1 MKKQITLSKKITGC
15 ILVMQVIVMCILA
28 IFVIRTVT
36 SDTKESTINS
46 MQTVAQERS
55 QIVRNYVKETEGI
68 LTAYSRAGEV
78 SNMLKSPKDAAAVE
92 AAQSYTEKFSEDIDN
107 LEGIY
112 TSEWNTHVLA
122 HTNKSVVGITT
133 REGEALKALQTALQE
148 AKGVYNT
155 GIIISPA
162 SKKQIVSL
170 YQAVYDESGK
180 PIGLVGGG
188 IFTNGLV
195 EILDGLTLNG
205 MKNAK
210 YCMVNVNDGTYI
222 FHENNK
228 KVTKKADE
236 AYIQD
241 LCKKYA
247 KTKKDSIGYSEYD
260 ENGTASISTYCYMA
274 DYGWLFLISDSE
286 SEIFATTNSMKNLLI
301 LFCIGAVIILC
312 LVSYLVI
319 KKVLSPMKTIDK
331 SILALKNLDISEQ
344 EEIKKYTEKND
355 ELGNISEATESLI
368 QSLRGITGVLK
379 NCCESLDQKAEDLH
393 TSATELVDNVTEN
406 VATTQQLSTS
416 LESTNEVVLNVN
428 KEVEKIDTAVSG
440 IMGNISM
447 SVKASG
453 NIIDNAK
460 EMQRQADYAY
470 RNGQETLE
478 KTRSS
483 VEEAI
488 TSLNTLSK
496 IDELAAEI
504 LSISGQTNLLSL
516 NASIEAARA
525 GEAGHGFAVVA
536 GEIGGLAEIS
546 KNTASTI
553 QALCGD
559 ADVSI
564 EVVNTCLN
572 SMLTFIEDEVV
583 NQFKDFVGK
592 ATDYSR
598 DVEAINSQLDEI
610 EKSIE
615 LLEVSM
621 KGISQSVQDVSNISD
636 ENSLA
641 INRIVDMNESATNI
655 ANSIYK
661 ESEKNRELAIQLKDI
676 LKKFVR

>member
-1 MKKQITLSKKITGC
+1 
-15 ILVMQVIVMCILA
+15 
-28 IFVIRTVT
+28 
-36 SDTKESTINS
+36 
-46 MQTVAQERS
+46 
-55 QIVRNYVKETEGI
+55 
-68 LTAYSRAGEV
+68 
-78 SNMLKSPKDAAAVE
+78 
-92 AAQSYTEKFSEDIDN
+92 
-107 LEGIY
+107 
-112 TSEWNTHVLA
+112 
-122 HTNKSVVGITT
+122 
-133 REGEALKALQTALQE
+133 
-148 AKGVYNT
+148 
-155 GIIISPA
+155 
-162 SKKQIVSL
+162 
-170 YQAVYDESGK
+170 
-180 PIGLVGGG
+180 
-188 IFTNGLV
+188 
-195 EILDGLTLNG
+195 
-205 MKNAK
+205 
-210 YCMVNVNDGTYI
+210 
-222 FHENNK
+222 
-228 KVTKKADE
+228 
-236 AYIQD
+236 
-241 LCKKYA
+241 
-247 KTKKDSIGYSEYD
+247 
-260 ENGTASISTYCYMA
+260 
-274 DYGWLFLISDSE
+274 
-286 SEIFATTNSMKNLLI
+286 
-301 LFCIGAVIILC
+301 
-312 LVSYLVI
+312 
-319 KKVLSPMKTIDK
+319 
-331 SILALKNLDISEQ
+331 
-344 EEIKKYTEKND
+344 
-355 ELGNISEATESLI
+355 
-368 QSLRGITGVLK
+368 
-379 NCCESLDQKAEDLH
+379 
-393 TSATELVDNVTEN
+393 
-406 VATTQQLSTS
+406 
-416 LESTNEVVLNVN
+416 
-428 KEVEKIDTAVSG
+428 
-440 IMGNISM
+440 M

>member
-1 MKKQITLSKKITGC
+1 M
-15 ILVMQVIVMCILA
+15 
-28 IFVIRTVT
+28 
-36 SDTKESTINS
+36 
-46 MQTVAQERS
+46 
-55 QIVRNYVKETEGI
+55 
-68 LTAYSRAGEV
+68 
-78 SNMLKSPKDAAAVE
+78 
-92 AAQSYTEKFSEDIDN
+92 
-107 LEGIY
+107 
-112 TSEWNTHVLA
+112 
-122 HTNKSVVGITT
+122 
-133 REGEALKALQTALQE
+133 
-148 AKGVYNT
+148 
-155 GIIISPA
+155 
-162 SKKQIVSL
+162 
-170 YQAVYDESGK
+170 
-180 PIGLVGGG
+180 
-188 IFTNGLV
+188 
-195 EILDGLTLNG
+195 
-205 MKNAK
+205 
-210 YCMVNVNDGTYI
+210 
-222 FHENNK
+222 
-228 KVTKKADE
+228 
-236 AYIQD
+236 
-241 LCKKYA
+241 
-247 KTKKDSIGYSEYD
+247 
-260 ENGTASISTYCYMA
+260 
-274 DYGWLFLISDSE
+274 
-286 SEIFATTNSMKNLLI
+286 
-301 LFCIGAVIILC
+301 
-312 LVSYLVI
+312 
-319 KKVLSPMKTIDK
+319 
-331 SILALKNLDISEQ
+331 
-344 EEIKKYTEKND
+344 
-355 ELGNISEATESLI
+355 
-368 QSLRGITGVLK
+368 
-379 NCCESLDQKAEDLH
+379 H

-598 DVEAINSQLDEI
+598 DVEVINSQLDEI